1 MSATLRLLG
10 HPLAGALLG
19 VAVLLGLV
27 WRLGT
32 GPVLHGLGSVGALPL
47 AAALL
52 IGVPVTICC
61 ALRWSLVSRGLGVA
75 LSVPAAVAGCY
86 RAQFL
91 NTALPGGVLGDVNRA
106 VRHGREAGAPGR
118 AAGAVALERLAG
130 QVVQLVLV
138 AAVLLVVPSPVR
150 AGFRSVAG
158 CCWPWLPWSVACWR
172 SRSLGG
178 GAARPPG
185 ASPGRRR
192 TPGPAGPAPLARDPA
207 DLAGGAGRLPADL
220 PGRGPGRRRHRADRP
235 AAAAGPDRAA
245 AMAVPAN
252 VAGWGPREGAAAW
265 AFGTAGLGADLGLA
279 TAVAYGVLAFVAALP
294 GAAVLAGD
302 PPAPRRSRARE
313 EGAGHG

>member
-1 MSATLRLLG
+1 MSALTRVLG
-10 HPLAGALLG
+10 HPAAGALLG
-19 VAVLLGLV
+19 LAVLVGLV

-32 GPVLHGLGSVGALPL
+32 GPVLHGLGSIGALPL

-91 NTALPGGVLGDVNRA
+91 NTALPGGVLGDVSRA
-106 VRHGREAGAPGR
+106 LRHGREAGSPGR

-130 QVVQLVLV
+130 QVVQLVLA

-150 AGFRSVAG
+150 AGFRSVAVVLCLAAVVVALLALAVPRARFLLRG
-158 CCWPWLPWSVACWR
+158 RPRVDAVRLALLDRRRWPGILLT
-172 SRSLGG
+172 SLGALVG
-178 GAARPPG
+178 CLLTFLVAARAVGVTAPTV
-185 ASPGRRR
+185 RLL
-192 TPGPAGPAPLARDPA
+192 PLA
-207 DLAGGAGRLPADL
+207 LIVLV
-220 PGRGPGRRRHRADRP
+220 
-235 AAAAGPDRAA
+235 

-279 TAVAYGVLAFVAALP
+279 TAVAYGVLVFVAALP
-294 GAAVLAGD
+294 GAAVLAGT
-302 PPAPRRSRARE
+302 RRRRTTPVLVA